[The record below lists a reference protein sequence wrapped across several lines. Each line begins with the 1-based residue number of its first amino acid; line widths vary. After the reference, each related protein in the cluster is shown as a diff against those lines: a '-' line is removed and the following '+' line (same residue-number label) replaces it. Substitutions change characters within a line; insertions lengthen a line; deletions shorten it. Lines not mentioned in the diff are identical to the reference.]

1 MKIRVHDYE
10 EPKFFRGAVENCYS
24 VTRMYSSKELE
35 VGQIHNGCRIVLAEF
50 GEARYQIR
58 GETYQVQAGDVMV
71 IGPVEFYRCQITK
84 APYQR
89 YSLLV
94 DPAYLETFLMDEDL
108 RKIFVTPGVKQFE
121 KHMKHLDP
129 ASYERLRE
137 LLIRL
142 KREAEIT
149 DAFQIQMQHLLLT
162 ELAVFLFRE
171 TKQEQCYGV
180 ITAADA
186 RMRDVRAYID
196 MHFRERIG
204 LEDLGKQFYLHPSTI
219 SKEFKRY
226 CGCNVNRYIN
236 SVRVCEAARL
246 LEQGEDRIFQVGV
259 QSGFE
264 SENTF
269 LRQFGRVM
277 GMSPLRYRKAVKQ
290 WASLA
295 REPWTDSSA
304 TARSEIRKEEYE
316 LQT

>member
-10 EPKFFRGAVENCYS
+10 EPEFFRGEVENGYS
-24 VTRMYSSKELE
+24 VTQMYSSKELTA
-35 VGQIHNGCRIVLAEF
+35 GRIHNSCRIILVES
-50 GEARYQIR
+50 GEANYQIR
-58 GETYQVQAGDVMV
+58 GETYRVQAGDVMV
-71 IGPVEFYRCQITK
+71 IGPVEFYRCRITK
-84 APYQR
+84 TPYQR

-94 DPAYLETFLMDEDL
+94 EPAYLESFLMDENL
-108 RKIFVTPGVKQFE
+108 RRIFATPGVKQFE
-121 KHMKHLDP
+121 KHMKRLDVE
-129 ASYERLRE
+129 SYERMRE
-137 LLIRL
+137 LFARL
-142 KREAEIT
+142 KGEAEIT
-149 DAFQIQMQHLLLT
+149 GAFRAQMQRLLLT

-171 TKQEQCYGV
+171 TKQERCYGI

-246 LEQGEDRIFQVGV
+246 LEHGEDRIFQVGV

-277 GMSPLRYRKAVKQ
+277 GMSPLQYRKAVKK
-290 WASLA
+290 WESLS
-295 REPWTDSSA
+295 REPRTDISA
-304 TARSEIRKEEYE
+304 AAWPEIRKEVYE